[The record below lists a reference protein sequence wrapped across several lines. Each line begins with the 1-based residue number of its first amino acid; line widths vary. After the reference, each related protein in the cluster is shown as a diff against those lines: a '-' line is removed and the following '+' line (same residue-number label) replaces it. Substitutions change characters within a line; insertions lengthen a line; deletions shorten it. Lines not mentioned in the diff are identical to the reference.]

1 MKLEINYFLRKKK
14 LGKKHMDAEQHASE
28 NGWVNEEI
36 RGNETIHED
45 KQKWKHND

>member
-14 LGKKHMDAEQHASE
+14 LGKKHMDAKHASE